1 MFFLLP
7 VIAGVIS
14 SAAATAGEVA
24 LGIGAATAIG
34 AGIKGAINL
43 KDASDY
49 QDIARYK
56 INEAVDKTK
65 KEISKTQD
73 ELTNFARLKV
83 QTFNGALKKAVNYL
97 NSNTRIH
104 PERIGRLTN
113 LYKAS
118 SSKYDAG
125 ISHGSISLN
134 CNQLIGS
141 NLDLDL
147 EDFAKIALG
156 GPIAFLLTS
165 SEKLTEGVR
174 ADAEADVQTELLEED
189 RKICKAL
196 RKRVGEGTKL
206 IEAFSSQIES
216 LISYGPPAAV
226 AVLPMAENLFAVIDV
241 DLVDS
246 EGKLIDSSA
255 NLYRMKMW
263 EVMNE

>member
-34 AGIKGAINL
+34 AGIKGAIDL

-73 ELTNFARLKV
+73 DLADFAKLKV
-83 QTFNGALKKAVNYL
+83 QTFNGILKNALDYL
-97 NSNTRIH
+97 KSNKEIN
-104 PERIGRLTN
+104 PERIGRLNN

-118 SSKYDAG
+118 RAKYSAG
-125 ISHGSISLN
+125 ISHGSISLDCTN
-134 CNQLIGS
+134 LIDE
-141 NLDLDL
+141 NLDFDL
-147 EDFAKIALG
+147 EDFVRIALG
-156 GPIAFLLTS
+156 GSIGFLITS
-165 SEKLTEGVR
+165 SEKLTDGVCSN
-174 ADAEADVQTELLEED
+174 AEADIQSELLEAD
-189 RKICKAL
+189 RKICKAIH
-196 RKRVGEGTKL
+196 KRVGEGTKL
-206 IEAFSSQIES
+206 INALSSRIES

-226 AVLPMAENLFAVIDV
+226 AVLPMAENLFAVLDV

-255 NLYRMKMW
+255 NLYRMKMR

>member
-7 VIAGVIS
+7 VIAGVIG
-14 SAAATAGEVA
+14 SAITASEVA
-24 LGIGAATAIG
+24 LEVGTAVAIG
-34 AGIKGAINL
+34 AGIKGVVDL

-49 QDIARYK
+49 QDMARYK

-83 QTFNGALKKAVNYL
+83 RTFNGVLKNAVDYL
-97 NSNTRIH
+97 KSNKKIN

-118 SSKYDAG
+118 SSKYAAG

-141 NLDLDL
+141 NLDFDL
-147 EDFAKIALG
+147 EDFVKIALG
-156 GPIAFLLTS
+156 GPVGFLLTS
-165 SEKLTEGVR
+165 SEKLTDGVR
-174 ADAEADVQTELLEED
+174 ANAKANVQAELLDGD
-189 RKICKAL
+189 RKITKAI
-196 RKRVGEGTKL
+196 RKSIGEGTKL
-206 IEAFSSQIES
+206 IEAFSSRIES
-216 LISYGPPAAV
+216 LISYGPSAAV
-226 AVLPMAENLFAVIDV
+226 AVLPMAESLFTVIDV
-241 DLVDS
+241 DLVDR

-255 NLYRMKMW
+255 SLYRTKMR
-263 EVMNE
+263 EVLNG

>member
-14 SAAATAGEVA
+14 SAAATAGKVA

-34 AGIKGAINL
+34 AGIKGAIDL

-83 QTFNGALKKAVNYL
+83 QTFNGVLKKAVNYL
-97 NSNTRIH
+97 NSNTKIH

-134 CNQLIGS
+134 CNQFIGS
-141 NLDLDL
+141 NLDNCDK
-147 EDFAKIALG
+147 FKI
-156 GPIAFLLTS
+156 PKYDKFEVPKYNKFKVPKYNKNNLLKS
-165 SEKLTEGVR
+165 KG
-174 ADAEADVQTELLEED
+174 D
-189 RKICKAL
+189 
-196 RKRVGEGTKL
+196 
-206 IEAFSSQIES
+206 
-216 LISYGPPAAV
+216 
-226 AVLPMAENLFAVIDV
+226 
-241 DLVDS
+241 
-246 EGKLIDSSA
+246 
-255 NLYRMKMW
+255 
-263 EVMNE
+263 

>member
-14 SAAATAGEVA
+14 SAAVTAGEVA

-34 AGIKGAINL
+34 AGIKGAIDL

-83 QTFNGALKKAVNYL
+83 QTFKGALKKAVNYL
-97 NSNTRIH
+97 NSNTKIH

-147 EDFAKIALG
+147 EDFTKIALG
-156 GPIAFLLTS
+156 GSIAFLLTS

-174 ADAEADVQTELLEED
+174 ANAEADVQSELLEED
-189 RKICKAL
+189 RKICKAI

-206 IEAFSSQIES
+206 IEAFSSRIES

-226 AVLPMAENLFAVIDV
+226 AVLPMVENLFAVIDV

-255 NLYRMKMW
+255 NLYRMKMR

>member
-34 AGIKGAINL
+34 AGIKGAIDL

-83 QTFNGALKKAVNYL
+83 QTFNGVLKNALDYL
-97 NSNTRIH
+97 KSNKEIN
-104 PERIGRLTN
+104 PERIGRLNN

-118 SSKYDAG
+118 RAKYSAG
-125 ISHGSISLN
+125 ISHGSISLDYTN
-134 CNQLIGS
+134 LIDE
-141 NLDLDL
+141 NLDFDL
-147 EDFAKIALG
+147 EDFARIALG
-156 GPIAFLLTS
+156 GSIGFLINS

-174 ADAEADVQTELLEED
+174 ANSEADVQSELLEAD
-189 RKICKAL
+189 RKICKAI
-196 RKRVGEGTKL
+196 RKSVGEGTKL
-206 IEAFSSQIES
+206 IEIFSRRIES
-216 LISYGPPAAV
+216 LISCGLSAAV
-226 AVLPMAENLFAVIDV
+226 AVLPMAETLFAVIDV
-241 DLVDS
+241 DLVDR
-246 EGKLIDSSA
+246 EGNLIDSSA
-255 NLYRMKMW
+255 NLYRMKMR
-263 EVMNE
+263 EVLNE

>member
-24 LGIGAATAIG
+24 LGIGVATAIG
-34 AGIKGAINL
+34 AGIKGAIDL

-83 QTFNGALKKAVNYL
+83 QTFNGVLKNAVDYL
-97 NSNTRIH
+97 KSNTEIN
-104 PERIGRLTN
+104 PERIKRLSN

-118 SSKYDAG
+118 SSKYAAG

-141 NLDLDL
+141 NLDFDL
-147 EDFAKIALG
+147 EDFVKIALG
-156 GPIAFLLTS
+156 GPVGFLLTS
-165 SEKLTEGVR
+165 SEKLTDGVR
-174 ADAEADVQTELLEED
+174 ANAKANVQAELLDGD
-189 RKICKAL
+189 RKITKAI
-196 RKRVGEGTKL
+196 RKSIGEGTKL
-206 IEAFSSQIES
+206 IEAFSSRIES
-216 LISYGPPAAV
+216 LISYGPSAAV
-226 AVLPMAENLFAVIDV
+226 AVLPMAETLFAVIDV
-241 DLVDS
+241 DLVNR
-246 EGKLIDSSA
+246 EGKLIDASA
-255 NLYRMKMW
+255 NLYRKMIR

>member
-7 VIAGVIS
+7 VLAGVVGSAIS
-14 SAAATAGEVA
+14 ASAVA
-24 LGIGAATAIG
+24 LGVGTAVAIG
-34 AGIKGAINL
+34 AGIKGAVDL

-49 QDIARYK
+49 KDIARYK
-56 INEAVDKTK
+56 INEAVEKTK
-65 KEISKTQD
+65 KEVRKTQD
-73 ELTNFARLKV
+73 DLADYAKLKV

-97 NSNTRIH
+97 NSNTKIH

-118 SSKYDAG
+118 RAKYSAG

-156 GPIAFLLTS
+156 GSIGFLLTS

-174 ADAEADVQTELLEED
+174 ANAEADVQSELLEED
-189 RKICKAL
+189 RKICKAI

-206 IEAFSSQIES
+206 IEAFSSRIES

-226 AVLPMAENLFAVIDV
+226 AVLPMVENLFAVIDV

-255 NLYRMKMW
+255 NLYRMKMR

>member
-34 AGIKGAINL
+34 AGIKGAIDL

-97 NSNTRIH
+97 NSNTKIH

-118 SSKYDAG
+118 SSKYAAG

-156 GPIAFLLTS
+156 GPIGFLLTS

-174 ADAEADVQTELLEED
+174 ANAEADVQSELLEED
-189 RKICKAL
+189 RKICKAI

-206 IEAFSSQIES
+206 IEAFSSRIES
-216 LISYGPPAAV
+216 LISYGPSAAV
-226 AVLPMAENLFAVIDV
+226 AVLPMAESLFAVIDV

-246 EGKLIDSSA
+246 EGKIIDSSA
-255 NLYRMKMW
+255 NLYRMKMR